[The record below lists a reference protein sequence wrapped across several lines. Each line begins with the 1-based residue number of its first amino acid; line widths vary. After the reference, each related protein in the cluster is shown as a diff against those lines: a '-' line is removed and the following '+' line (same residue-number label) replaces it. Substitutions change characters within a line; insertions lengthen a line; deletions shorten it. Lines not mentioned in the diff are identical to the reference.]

1 MSVREVANVS
11 ADVDAEMQQLLQDI
25 PINLILD
32 DEETRTIEM
41 RDAATKL
48 PTDERGGATQAVAAQ
63 EDNTN
68 GKGERE
74 RRHVDGHPCQGLPML
89 TTNKIPVVEALRHVK
104 QNALSFTW
112 S

>member
-1 MSVREVANVS
+1 MSVREVAKVS

-48 PTDERGGATQAVAAQ
+48 PTDERGGATQAVASQ
-63 EDNTN
+63 QDNTN

-74 RRHVDGHPCQGLPML
+74 RRHVDGHCRGCPC
-89 TTNKIPVVEALRHVK
+89 
-104 QNALSFTW
+104 
-112 S
+112 